1 MLARSSILALSAV
14 FGLTACGAFSMSRDT
29 KYGLTQVDDLLG
41 NVESVQVE
49 AVLSKEKAHAA
60 LDALRSIVAPNF
72 QGDAVAAYAHLM
84 GTLDQSDMQAKKL
97 TGCVEPLK
105 QTATQVFQEWTQ
117 NLESF
122 GNTKMRQHSQVRLE
136 ETRTRYEAVL
146 NALVAARISYDAF
159 NSDTRDYALFLE
171 HDFNSAAVAM
181 ISADV
186 DKLGDQIRELDGR
199 LDQCIAAAKE
209 YVESGALPGQLEE
222 PQAATPPP
230 ARVPEKSTTTPPTR
244 RTKTRPP
251 PASTPSSAPTP
262 SNGQTTTSHVTPPAP
277 APTPAP
283 TPEPEPS
290 PEPAPEPTPEQP

>member
-1 MLARSSILALSAV
+1 MFARSTLFALTALLS
-14 FGLTACGAFSMSRDT
+14 LSACGAFSMSRDT
-29 KYGLTQVDDLLG
+29 KYGISKVDDLLA

-84 GTLDQSDMQAKKL
+84 GTLDQSDEQALKL
-97 TGCVEPLK
+97 AGCIEPLK
-105 QTATQVFQEWTQ
+105 QTAASVFQEWTQ

-122 GNTKMRQHSQVRLE
+122 GNTKMRQQSQMRLE
-136 ETRTRYEAVL
+136 ETRSRYEAVL
-146 NALVAARISYDAF
+146 NALIAARISYDSF

-181 ISADV
+181 IAADV
-186 DKLGDQIRELDGR
+186 DKLSDQIRELDGR
-199 LDQCIAAAKE
+199 LDECIAAAKE

-222 PQAATPPP
+222 PQEATPPP
-230 ARVPEKSTTTPPTR
+230 PKKSASTTSTPPTR

-251 PASTPSSAPTP
+251 PSPSTNASTTPT
-262 SNGQTTTSHVTPPAP
+262 
-277 APTPAP
+277 
-283 TPEPEPS
+283 
-290 PEPAPEPTPEQP
+290 PAPEPTPEPTPETEADQP